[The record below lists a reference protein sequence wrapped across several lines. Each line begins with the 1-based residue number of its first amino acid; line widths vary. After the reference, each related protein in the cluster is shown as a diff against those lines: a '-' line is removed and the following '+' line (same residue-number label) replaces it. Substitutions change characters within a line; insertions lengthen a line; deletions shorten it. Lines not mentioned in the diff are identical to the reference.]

1 MLARPLLQAHSVANR
16 RARQAGAGIV
26 GIGIAITTGAIAGCY
41 VPHPIDSRDAFS
53 YQGTASVQTS
63 GAPAPELASQ
73 AVRLTLCIPPDP
85 PATIGWKET
94 DEVPPVPP
102 LRSSTLAIVDIGNH
116 CSIHGSL
123 GDNTFVGKPGST
135 CTLAFSPMQTL
146 SVTDATA
153 RLSAA
158 TTMFPQQ
165 VGRTWTWIPVSRGPE
180 SLVLEVGGTVVGA
193 DDGARHV
200 LYRFSGGLVS
210 REHAG
215 NRCDALLGARVRHR
229 VADPPR
235 VREDKGNRNEHDSEN
250 GDEQIRF
257 EP

>member
-16 RARQAGAGIV
+16 RARQARAGIV
-26 GIGIAITTGAIAGCY
+26 GIGIAVTSGATLGCY
-41 VPHPIDSRDAFS
+41 VPHPIESRDALS
-53 YQGTASVQTS
+53 YRGTASLQSS

-73 AVRLTLCIPPDP
+73 AVRLTLCVPPDP

-102 LRSSTLAIVDIGNH
+102 RRSSTLAIVDIGDH

-135 CTLAFSPMQTL
+135 CMLAFSPMQTL

-153 RLSAA
+153 RLPAA
-158 TTMFPQQ
+158 TTMFPSH
-165 VGRTWTWIPVSRGPE
+165 VGRTWTWIAVSRGPE
-180 SLVLEVGGTVVGA
+180 SLVLEVGGTVIGA
-193 DDGARHV
+193 DEGARHV
-200 LYRFSGGLVS
+200 LYSFSGGLVS
-210 REHAG
+210 REHAE
-215 NRCDALLGARVRHR
+215 NRCAALLGARVGHK

-235 VREDKGNRNEHDSEN
+235 VRENTGDHNEHDSEN